1 MISQYLKIVDQIEL
15 LSTEEETVLWSQ
27 YKEEGDREAR
37 ACLIRSYQP
46 LVIKMIT
53 SLNVPLDSTMDLLQ
67 EGTVGLIEAVE
78 NYNPQLGV
86 RFSIYARHRIRGRML
101 NWLAQY
107 SAEQRAEILAG
118 DEYLLGLERSAAVY
132 PEQPQG
138 YLEEQEL
145 QGQVQA
151 ALARL
156 PEKERRAVQATY
168 VEGQTSLNSAKE
180 LQVSP
185 SYFYKLQKKG
195 LRRMRG
201 MMAQFIA
208 ESRRD

>member
-1 MISQYLKIVDQIEL
+1 MISEYLKIVDQVEL
-15 LSTEEETVLWSQ
+15 LSTEEEAVLWSQ
-27 YKEEGDREAR
+27 YKVQGDGEAR

-46 LVIKMIT
+46 LVIKLIT
-53 SLNVPLDSTMDLLQ
+53 SLNVPRDLAMDLLQ
-67 EGTVGLIEAVE
+67 EGTVGLIESVE
-78 NYNPQLGV
+78 KYDPQLGV
-86 RFSIYARHRIRGRML
+86 RFSIYARYRIRGRML

-107 SAEQRAEILAG
+107 SAKQRAEILAG
-118 DEYLLGLERSAAVY
+118 DEYLLGMERSAAIY
-132 PEQPQG
+132 QEQPEG

-156 PEKERRAVQATY
+156 SEKERRAVQATY
-168 VEGQTSLNSAKE
+168 VEGQTSLNVAKE

-185 SYFYKLQKKG
+185 SYFYKLQKKA